1 MKLGKKNY
9 PLKIIDDWKRFEKYN
24 KKKNKKLSAYISNH
38 NSTCQKTKI
47 VWMIPQK
54 RRLSFLTLKKLS
66 ILLRRKASKHHGDF
80 YCLNFLYSFSADN
93 KLKSHEKVCKN
104 KDFFGIVM
112 PTEKILKFNQ

>member
-47 VWMIPQK
+47 V
-54 RRLSFLTLKKLS
+54 
-66 ILLRRKASKHHGDF
+66 
-80 YCLNFLYSFSADN
+80 
-93 KLKSHEKVCKN
+93 
-104 KDFFGIVM
+104 
-112 PTEKILKFNQ
+112 